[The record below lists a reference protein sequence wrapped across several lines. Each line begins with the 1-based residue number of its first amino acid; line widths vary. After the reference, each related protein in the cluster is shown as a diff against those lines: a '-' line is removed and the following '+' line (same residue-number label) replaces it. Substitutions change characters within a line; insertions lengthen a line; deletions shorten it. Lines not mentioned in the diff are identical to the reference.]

1 MFELGSIAIDII
13 STSFVERLNAE
24 GLSLPLHRAVKK
36 IPHIDARGNHIEP
49 TEPNG
54 IKLESFVF
62 DALPLASGSIILE
75 TLRSEEF
82 APTKNA
88 TGTDS
93 IETTR
98 QLMVARAASWLES
111 AGVAVPRKAD
121 GSPDCIIEIA
131 PAFAVERD
139 DIKTKL
145 SKIPQIKPKDK
156 LYLG

>member
-1 MFELGSIAIDII
+1 M
-13 STSFVERLNAE
+13 ERLNAE
-24 GLSLPLHRAVKK
+24 GLSLPLHRAVKE

-49 TEPNG
+49 AEPNAV
-54 IKLESFVF
+54 KLESFVF
-62 DALPLASGSIILE
+62 DALPLASASIILE

-93 IETTR
+93 IETAR

-111 AGVAVPRKAD
+111 AGLAVPKKPD

-131 PAFAVERD
+131 PAFALERD
-139 DIKTKL
+139 DVKAML
-145 SKIPQIKPKDK
+145 NKIPQIKPKDK
-156 LYLG
+156 LYLV